1 MKNKILVKIEVLVIL
16 CVNDVKLFMQ
26 LLDGEGERK
35 EVGVISSETGEEG
48 TITNDDDD
56 DEINEEISESV
67 SLSLVIVV
75 LLIIVLI
82 TD

>member
-1 MKNKILVKIEVLVIL
+1 MSVHVQVIL
-16 CVNDVKLFMQ
+16 CVNDVKLFMR

-56 DEINEEISESV
+56 DDEINEEISESV

-75 LLIIVLI
+75 LLIIVLV

>member
-1 MKNKILVKIEVLVIL
+1 MYVCLYNVQVIL

-75 LLIIVLI
+75 LLIIVLV

>member
-1 MKNKILVKIEVLVIL
+1 MCVCVSVHVQVIL
-16 CVNDVKLFMQ
+16 CVNDVKLFVQ

-75 LLIIVLI
+75 LLIIVLV

>member
-1 MKNKILVKIEVLVIL
+1 MLVIL
-16 CVNDVKLFMQ
+16 CVNDVKLFMR

-67 SLSLVIVV
+67 SLSLVI
-75 LLIIVLI
+75 IVI
-82 TD
+82 TEQNTTNLFHLYYSE

>member
-1 MKNKILVKIEVLVIL
+1 
-16 CVNDVKLFMQ
+16 MQ

-75 LLIIVLI
+75 LLIIVLV

>member
-1 MKNKILVKIEVLVIL
+1 MSVHVQVIL

-35 EVGVISSETGEEG
+35 EVGVISSESGEEG

-75 LLIIVLI
+75 LLIIVLV